1 MAQAGITGSLYCV
14 APTAENSYV
23 PPVLVNTN
31 TSVTVGNGATTVVT
45 SATLPPGTY
54 LVGGNFSVSST
65 TVFTASDT
73 LNMRI
78 HDAAG
83 SLVYYPQSAL
93 TGYSALGNTPSA
105 VVNTVSGVLVLTTSG
120 SLIWDVNCSF
130 TTSTGK
136 SSAVSYAYYQRIA

>member
-1 MAQAGITGSLYCV
+1 MAQAGITGSLYNV
-14 APTAENSYV
+14 APTAINAFA
-23 PPVLVNTN
+23 PPVVVNTN

-45 SATLPPGTY
+45 SAVLPPGTY
-54 LVGGNFSVSST
+54 LVGGNFSLTST
-65 TVFTASDT
+65 TTFTASDT

-78 HDAAG
+78 RDAAG
-83 SLVYYPQSAL
+83 SLVYYPQSEL
-93 TGYSALGNTPSA
+93 TGYSAFGNTPSA
-105 VVNTVSGVLVLTTSG
+105 VVNTVSGILVLTTSG